1 MISVTVLLDYR
12 STNKNGSHPLKLS
25 ANFVPHVREGIKL
38 PNNNKY
44 ISLTNKEFSIL
55 YRPKLKERTLLEIRD
70 IIDKRRKQLDTI
82 IQRLERNKIL
92 TKENYIK
99 YCGKKK
105 NTSEDSSKQS
115 AENNTPKTKGITNP
129 IFIIYFNL

>member
-44 ISLTNKEFSIL
+44 ISLTDKEFSIL

-99 YCGKKK
+99 YCGKKRIHLK
-105 NTSEDSSKQS
+105 IHL
-115 AENNTPKTKGITNP
+115 NNQQKIILLTKGITNP